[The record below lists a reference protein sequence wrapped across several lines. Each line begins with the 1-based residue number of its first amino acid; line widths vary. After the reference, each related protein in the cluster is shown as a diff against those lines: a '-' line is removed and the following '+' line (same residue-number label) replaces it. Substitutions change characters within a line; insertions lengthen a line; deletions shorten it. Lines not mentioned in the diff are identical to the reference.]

1 MKDKNVTSMSEIK
14 KINWDTI
21 KPYNNVTLTRLLTI
35 STSVF
40 CAIDLTDAVVTE
52 QYFVSVNYVGLGRLT
67 LALGAEY
74 VNLLKTRNLKKII
87 DMYKIIE
94 QNVYAKMD
102 EKIYERIY
110 ADMKSEKFGLTLQQ
124 TEILYNIEYLKV
136 LNDIEQTKGLIG
148 GEKVAALKRE
158 WLQEWKNYMTIGF
171 PKFMN
176 NENVS
181 LNWYDKDE
189 IIAIVESNNPS
200 DTWFRLVLLEAMLF
214 EPLCIKYC

>member
-1 MKDKNVTSMSEIK
+1 M
-14 KINWDTI
+14 
-21 KPYNNVTLTRLLTI
+21 
-35 STSVF
+35 
-40 CAIDLTDAVVTE
+40 TE

-74 VNLLKTRNLKKII
+74 VNLLKTRNLKKIR

-148 GEKVAALKRE
+148 SEKVAALKRE